1 MSSKPP
7 SIYLLLGPEEGE
19 RRVFLRDLRAR
30 LRELHGDV
38 EVHRFYAFDSSL
50 NDALPLLRSDSLF
63 GGHTLVIMQNAEEL
77 KKKEEVDAFTSF
89 AKNPS
94 ASGTLILVSDKPSLD
109 KRLEKQISKD
119 QKKIFWEMFEN
130 QKQGWLISYA
140 RKQGVSLEPEA
151 AELILELVENNK
163 LALAS
168 EVDRLTL
175 FFPKR
180 ITSENVETYIY
191 HAKEENV
198 FTLFGVLMEEEFE
211 GSLEILEKLLL
222 SGDSHP
228 VQLVAGLLWQFQN
241 LLGIKSGEAERRSL
255 TELFSQLNIRSKR
268 NQKIY
273 AAGAKRYSLEE
284 CENIL
289 LSLNELDA
297 QLRSTPSAVHSGLL
311 RDLIYTIVIRR
322 GRALSD
328 TPGAPSPFPR

>member
-1 MSSKPP
+1 MPSKPS

-19 RRVFLRDLRAR
+19 RRVFLRELQEG
-30 LRELHGDV
+30 LRERHGDV
-38 EVHRFYAFDSSL
+38 EVHRLYAFDSSL

-63 GGHTLVIMQNAEEL
+63 GGHTLVIMRNAEEL
-77 KKKEEVDAFTSF
+77 KKKEEIDAFVSF
-89 AKNPS
+89 AKSPS
-94 ASGTLILVSDKPSLD
+94 SSGTLVLVSDKPSLD
-109 KRLEKQISKD
+109 KRLEKHVSKD

-140 RKQGVSLEPEA
+140 RKRRVSLEPEA

-175 FFPKR
+175 FFPER
-180 ITSENVETYIY
+180 ITPENVETYIY

-198 FTLFGVLMEEEFE
+198 FTLFGTLMDGDFQ

-222 SGDSHP
+222 SSDAHP

-241 LLGIKSGEAERRSL
+241 LLAIKAGEAEHRSL
-255 TELFSQLNIRSKR
+255 PELFSQLNIRSKR

-273 AAGAKRYSLEE
+273 ATGAKRFSLEE
-284 CENIL
+284 CENIV
-289 LSLNELDA
+289 LSLNDTDA
-297 QLRSTPSAVHSGLL
+297 QLRSTPSVIHPGLL
-311 RDLIYTIVIRR
+311 RDLIYTMLIRR

-328 TPGAPSPFPR
+328 APGAASPFPH